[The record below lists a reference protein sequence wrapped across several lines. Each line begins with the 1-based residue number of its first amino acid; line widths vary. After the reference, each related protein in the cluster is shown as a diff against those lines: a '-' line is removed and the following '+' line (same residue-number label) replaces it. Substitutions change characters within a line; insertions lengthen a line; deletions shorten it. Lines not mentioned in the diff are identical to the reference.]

1 MTSSSPSPSC
11 RATATVSG
19 GINIG
24 LLCGR
29 KHVQPWVGGVGGAA
43 FGSRCQSGVLELE
56 QAAEYQ
62 EPASIK
68 EKLEHLPLYSAPNF
82 NLWVLVLPGSCVE
95 FF

>member
-1 MTSSSPSPSC
+1 MQGYSHSQWRYQHWSAVWTQACP
-11 RATATVSG
+11 ALG
-19 GINIG
+19 G
-24 LLCGR
+24 
-29 KHVQPWVGGVGGAA
+29 WSGGAA
-43 FGSRCQSGVLELE
+43 FGFRCQSGVLELE